1 MAERESRDLAN
12 NIIQLRQHGNKG
24 TCLHYGRTVHQTV
37 QYDMKETHHIC
48 RRIDGIKD
56 TIQPGYV
63 FISLKQCLPE
73 STTFSLSA
81 PSVHVETI

>member
-37 QYDMKETHHIC
+37 QYDMKETHHI
-48 RRIDGIKD
+48 
-56 TIQPGYV
+56 YV
-63 FISLKQCLPE
+63 D
-73 STTFSLSA
+73 A
-81 PSVHVETI
+81 